1 MCLNLTSGLYPASS
15 FLETLGIFW
24 VTLWEC
30 RPRGHL
36 WETLGQRIP
45 LLQQINCEE
54 VKVGRDPGGW
64 GRYPAAGSWLMGE
77 EPKRRLQVVCGI
89 RTLYFMILRKSL
101 LLETCAE
108 RFLDEVMCFL
118 RFIDTVS
125 GRKTGWDLMDQG
137 CLCIDN
143 FLKKFVFNWRI
154 IALQCCIGFLCT
166 TVWIS
171 CKYTCI
177 PSFLNL
183 PAPLL
188 FVVN

>member
-1 MCLNLTSGLYPASS
+1 M
-15 FLETLGIFW
+15 
-24 VTLWEC
+24 TLWEC

-36 WETLGQRIP
+36 WETLGQKIP

-54 VKVGRDPGGW
+54 VKVGRDPSGW
-64 GRYPAAGSWLMGE
+64 GRYPAAGPWLMGE
-77 EPKRRLQVVCGI
+77 EPKIRLQVVCRI

-101 LLETCAE
+101 LLETRAE
-108 RFLDEVMCFL
+108 WFLDEVTCFL
-118 RFIDTVS
+118 RSIDQFLGERLS
-125 GRKTGWDLMDQG
+125 GIWWTRGVCVL
-137 CLCIDN
+137 II
-143 FLKKFVFNWRI
+143 FKKKIVFKWRI
-154 IALQCCIGFLCT
+154 IALQCCIGFRCT

-171 CKYTCI
+171 RKYTCI